1 MVIKMQYIKICG
13 MQLKSLLE
21 GSLESQMHI
30 QENVHIYG
38 IFVGYMGTLYCLCS
52 FSVNLKPSQIKA

>member
-1 MVIKMQYIKICG
+1 MVIKIQYIKICG

-21 GSLESQMHI
+21 ESLESQMHI

-38 IFVGYMGTLYCLCS
+38 IFVGYMGTIYCLCS